1 MRKDLT
7 YMRREKGMQW
17 RDIGEALGVSFSGCY
32 KQFEYVEN
40 GKKNSEVRRWKKTED
55 NELIDLVSKEGATC
69 WKSVAGAIAG
79 RSRYSCRKRYSTLMK
94 KSKVD

>member
-32 KQFEYVEN
+32 KQFESSRVECE
-40 GKKNSEVRRWKKTED
+40 SA
-55 NELIDLVSKEGATC
+55 LA
-69 WKSVAGAIAG
+69 
-79 RSRYSCRKRYSTLMK
+79 
-94 KSKVD
+94 